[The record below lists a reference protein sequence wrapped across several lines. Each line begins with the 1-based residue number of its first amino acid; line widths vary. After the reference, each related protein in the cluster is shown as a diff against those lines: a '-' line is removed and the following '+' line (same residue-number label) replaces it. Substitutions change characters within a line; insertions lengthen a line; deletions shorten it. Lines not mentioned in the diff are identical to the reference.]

1 MNIRQAASAAHAL
14 GQTGL
19 FRPVR
24 PLEYLRMA
32 QLTLRWGPSLAAA
45 SAIAVLRAPHGIAVA
60 DEMRSS
66 VLAGGRQCC
75 QCGR

>member
-1 MNIRQAASAAHAL
+1 MNIRQAAAAARAL

-32 QLTLRWGPSLAAA
+32 QLTLRWGPTLAAA

-60 DEMRSS
+60 DEHRSS
-66 VLAGGRQCC
+66 FLAGR
-75 QCGR
+75 R

>member
-1 MNIRQAASAAHAL
+1 MNIRQAAAAARAL

-32 QLTLRWGPSLAAA
+32 QLTLRWGPTLAAA
-45 SAIAVLRAPHGIAVA
+45 SAIAVLRAPHRDSGRRRN
-60 DEMRSS
+60 RSS
-66 VLAGGRQCC
+66 FLAGR
-75 QCGR
+75 R